1 MSKLLK
7 EVEAEFADN
16 PNQKLEK
23 LLEVLREINSKTLTQ
38 EQTLAIYKVFD
49 EVRENLEK
57 ANMTYMAG
65 APPPTETV
73 EKDTLCWKNLPA
85 LLSQFP
91 IIWIVVKDDK
101 VVNVMFA
108 SINMRDT
115 WSLYNDHFTLTNSP
129 PMSSPQYSKGQWV
142 LYNMQNHVEK
152 PKMLLN
158 YVPVEYAGHELLV
171 LIEERA
177 DWR

>member
-7 EVEAEFADN
+7 EVEAKFAAN
-16 PNQKLEK
+16 PNAKLEK
-23 LLEVLREINSKTLTQ
+23 LFEVLREINSKTLTQ

-49 EVRENLEK
+49 KVRENLEK

-65 APPPTETV
+65 APPSPDTI
-73 EKDTLCWKNLPA
+73 EKDTMRWKNLPA

-91 IIWIVVKDDK
+91 IIWIIVKDDE

-108 SINMRDT
+108 SIDMRDT
-115 WSLYNDHFTLTNSP
+115 WSLFHDHFTLTNSP
-129 PMSSPQYSKGQWV
+129 PMSSPRYSKGQWV
-142 LYNMQNHVEK
+142 LYDMQNHVQY
-152 PKMLLN
+152 PNILLN

-171 LIEERA
+171 FIEERA
-177 DWR
+177 DWK

>member
-7 EVEAEFADN
+7 EVEVKFAAN
-16 PNQKLEK
+16 PNAKLEK

-65 APPPTETV
+65 APPPPETV
-73 EKDTLCWKNLPA
+73 EKDTIRWKNLPA

-108 SINMRDT
+108 SIDMRDT

-142 LYNMQNHVEK
+142 LYDMQNHVQN
-152 PKMLLN
+152 PNMLQN
-158 YVPVEYAGHELLV
+158 YVPVEYVGHELIV

>member
-1 MSKLLK
+1 MSKLLE
-7 EVEAEFADN
+7 EVEAVFAAI
-16 PNQKLEK
+16 PKAKLEK

-38 EQTLAIYKVFD
+38 ERTLAIYKVFD

-65 APPPTETV
+65 APPQPETV
-73 EKDTLCWKNLPA
+73 EKDTNRWKNLPA

-91 IIWIVVKDDK
+91 IIWIVVKDET

-108 SINMRDT
+108 TIDMRDT
-115 WSLYNDHFTLTNSP
+115 WSLFKDHFSLTSSP

-142 LYNMQNHVEK
+142 LYEMQNHVQD
-152 PKMLLN
+152 PNRLRN
-158 YVPVEYAGHELLV
+158 YVPVEYEGHP
-171 LIEERA
+171 LIVHVEEIA